1 MNQPIE
7 SPAVEQKKAAFK
19 ALGTFGG
26 RFLMGL
32 VACYLAI
39 WANVTYTPGLWWSI
53 AAILILM
60 IYMVP
65 QAIRVLKQFEDA
77 QT

>member
-1 MNQPIE
+1 MSQ
-7 SPAVEQKKAAFK
+7 SAEQKKAAFK

-26 RFLMGL
+26 RFVMAL

-53 AAILILM
+53 AAIIILM
-60 IYMVP
+60 IYLVP
-65 QAIRVLKQFEDA
+65 RAVRVLKQFEDA
-77 QT
+77 QN